1 MDKQSPP
8 GSRQPSSRKLGRAA
22 VLVVALFAITGAI
35 VFIGMNIWHATEVS
49 EDVATGQTRNT
60 EHTPPNFVDHNDVP
74 EPDRGVPADL
84 TQSDQTQP

>member
-1 MDKQSPP
+1 MDKQSPS

-22 VLVVALFAITGAI
+22 VLVVALAIAVGGITF
-35 VFIGMNIWHATEVS
+35 VGMNIWHATEVS
-49 EDVATGQTRNT
+49 EDEATGQTRNI
-60 EHTPPNFVDHNDVP
+60 EHTPPNFVDRNDVP